1 MSDSSGHFLHR
12 PKAPLPDAADFD
24 PWGGN
29 LDARHAW
36 KDFGELSLAQAY
48 KLFLENPC
56 SFQEDFM
63 FMGPEAFAY
72 YFPVID
78 RYLRE
83 VHGDDPDGDCHAG
96 ILGMATAMQLEEANT
111 PALRSVAVEAAALA
125 SHVTGNPARYTPD
138 ERMQERLLRE
148 WRKVAEVAAKLSGP

>member
-1 MSDSSGHFLHR
+1 VSDSSGHFLHR

-24 PWGGN
+24 PWAGD

-36 KDFGELSLAQAY
+36 RNFGELSLAQAH

-56 SFQEDFM
+56 AHQEDFM
-63 FMGPEAFAY
+63 FMGPKAFAY

-83 VHGDDPDGDCHAG
+83 VHGEDPDDDCSVG
-96 ILGMATAMQLEEANT
+96 ILGRAIAMQLAEAT
-111 PALRSVAVEAAALA
+111 SPALRSVAVEAAALA
-125 SHVTGNPARYTPD
+125 SHVMGDPARYTPD
-138 ERMQERLLRE
+138 ERMQERLVRE
-148 WRKVAEVAAKLSGP
+148 WRRVAGVAAKRSGP